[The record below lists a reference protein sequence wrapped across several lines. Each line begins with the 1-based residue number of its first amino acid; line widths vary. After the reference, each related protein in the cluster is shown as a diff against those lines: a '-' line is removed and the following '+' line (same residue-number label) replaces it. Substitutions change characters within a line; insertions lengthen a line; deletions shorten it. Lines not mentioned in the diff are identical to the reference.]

1 MKFKLVESIDSRLTT
16 KIKRRDNENDF
27 SPFGYQVDF
36 YDNDKHVGTASV
48 CGIKD
53 NNAFL
58 YDLEVFPE
66 YRGKGYGNDIT
77 KFMVDKYDIKQLY
90 VRKDNTKAINLYKK
104 FGFEITDDA
113 NDQEYLMER

>member
-1 MKFKLVESIDSRLTT
+1 MKFRLVESFESRLTT

-36 YDNDKHVGTASV
+36 YDEDKHIGTASV

-53 NNAFL
+53 NNTFL

-77 KFMVDKYDIKQLY
+77 KFMIDKYDIKQLY
-90 VRKDNTKAINLYKK
+90 VRKDNNKAINLYKK

-113 NDQEYLMER
+113 NDEEYLMER